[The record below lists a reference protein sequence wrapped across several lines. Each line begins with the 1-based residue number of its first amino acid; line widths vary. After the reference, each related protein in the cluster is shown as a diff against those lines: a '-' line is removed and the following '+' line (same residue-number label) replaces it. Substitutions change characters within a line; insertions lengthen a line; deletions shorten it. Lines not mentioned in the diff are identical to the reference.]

1 MRKSDSEFQLNR
13 KKYSQINNITGWVVL
28 LIASFTYLS
37 TIEPTTS
44 FWDAGE
50 FIATAHKLEVG
61 HPPGAPLFMIVAKVF
76 SLFSGGD
83 LTIVAKMINSLSA
96 MASAFTILFLF
107 WTITYFAAKIVR
119 KPIEEYKLN
128 DLIGVMGSGIVGA
141 LAYTFSDS
149 FWFSAVE
156 GEVYALS
163 SLFTAVVFWAIL
175 KWERIADEKYSNRW
189 LIFIAYMMGLS
200 IGVHLLNLLA
210 IPAIVF
216 VYYFKKYEPS
226 KRGIIGAS
234 IVSVILLGAIMYGI
248 IPGIIKVASWF
259 ELLFVNSFG
268 LPFKTGVLFYM
279 LILAGGIVWGLM
291 YTVKKQKVV
300 LNTLI
305 LFFTVIV
312 IGYSSFTMIVVRS
325 LAEPPMNENQPDNV
339 FALLSYLNREQYG
352 DRPLVHGQYFNAKII
367 DQEKQYTYMPIG
379 DKYERI
385 PKVNP
390 KYIYDSEFTTIFP
403 RIYSHQANHK
413 SGYINWANIKDDKK
427 KPNFAQNLA
436 FMFKYQLGH
445 MYLRYFMWNFSG
457 RQNDIQGHGGYLKGN
472 WLSGIPFVD
481 NLRLG
486 PQDKLPQSI
495 STHKARNKYYM
506 LPLILGL
513 LGMIFM
519 YQKRPKQFLIVLL
532 LFVLTG
538 IAIVIY
544 LNQTPYQPRERDY
557 AYAGSFYAF
566 AIWIGIGVLAISDFA
581 KKYLPGVT
589 SGVLATV
596 LSLVL
601 VPSIMAKENWDDH
614 DRSGRYTARDLAS
627 NYLNSCAPNAILF
640 TYGDNDTFP
649 LWYAQE
655 VEGIR
660 TDVRVVN
667 LSLLGTDWYIYQ
679 MTKRAY
685 ESEPVPFSF
694 SKDKYRQGTRD
705 LLPVVDRI
713 QRYVPLKDVMD
724 FVGSDD
730 AKTKVQASDGSEMN
744 YLPAKLLQIPVDSAK
759 VMNSGLVSMRDT
771 ARLLKSIDFNL
782 TKKYVTKSDMMVL
795 DLLANFNWDRP
806 VYFASSV
813 GTDNYMDLQEYFR
826 LEGFAYRLIPYKTK
840 NENGDIGDINTD
852 ILFDNLMNKFKWGRM
867 NEPDVLIDHYN
878 TRVISIMKIRD
889 VFARLARALIAEN
902 KKEKAIEVLDR
913 IIELTPHNQLPYD
926 YFTIPIAELYYKLNE
941 TEKANKII
949 NKLAGI
955 YEEDLNYYLSLPK
968 PYSGAVG
975 YETRVAM
982 SVMQELVSLT
992 ETHKQDEIFERIS
1005 TNFDVLFQKYI
1016 SSEQS
1021 KQ

>member
-1 MRKSDSEFQLNR
+1 MRKSDSEFQLNT
-13 KKYSQINNITGWVVL
+13 KKYKQINNITGWVVL

-44 FWDAGE
+44 FWDCGE

-61 HPPGAPLFMIVAKVF
+61 HPPGAPLFMIAAKVF
-76 SLFSGGD
+76 SLLSGGD
-83 LTIVAKMINSLSA
+83 VTLVAKMINSLSA

-119 KPIEEYKLN
+119 KPFEEYSLN
-128 DLIGVMGSGIVGA
+128 DLIGVMGSGVVGA
-141 LAYTFSDS
+141 LAYTFSDT

-216 VYYFKKYEPS
+216 VYYFKKYAPS

-234 IVSVILLGAIMYGI
+234 IISVILLGVIMYGI
-248 IPGIIKVASWF
+248 IPGIVSVASWF
-259 ELLFVNSFG
+259 ELMFVNSFG
-268 LPFKTGVLFYM
+268 LPFNTGVLFYM
-279 LILAGGIVWGLM
+279 ILLAGGIVWGLF
-291 YTVKKQKVV
+291 YTIKKQKV
-300 LNTLI
+300 LANTLI

-352 DRPLVHGQYFNAKII
+352 DRPLVHGQYFNAQIVK
-367 DQEKQYTYMPIG
+367 QETQYTYVPIG
-379 DKYERI
+379 DKYKKI

-390 KYIYDSEFTTIFP
+390 KYIYDSEFTTLFP

-427 KPNFAQNLA
+427 KPSFGQNLA
-436 FMFKYQLGH
+436 FMFKYQLGY

-472 WLSGIPFVD
+472 WLSGIPFID
-481 NLRLG
+481 NMRLG
-486 PQDKLPQSI
+486 PQDNLPQSI
-495 STHKARNKYYM
+495 SSHKARNKYYM

-566 AIWIGIGVLAISDFA
+566 AIWIGLGVLAIGDFA
-581 KKYLPGVT
+581 KKYLPGAT

-685 ESEPVPFSF
+685 DSAPVPFSF
-694 SKDKYRQGTRD
+694 SRDQYRQGIRD
-705 LLPVVDRI
+705 LLPVVERI
-713 QRYVPLKDVMD
+713 QRYVPLKDVMN

-730 AKTKVQASDGSEMN
+730 AKTKVQANDGSEMN
-744 YLPAKLLQIPVDSAK
+744 YLPAKLLQISVDSAK
-759 VMNSGLVSMRDT
+759 VMNNGLVGLQDT

-795 DLLANFNWDRP
+795 DLLGNFNWDRP

-826 LEGFAYRLIPYKTK
+826 LEGFAYRLMPYKTK

-852 ILFDNLMNKFKWGRM
+852 ILYDNLMNKFKWGRM

-878 TRVISIMKIRD
+878 TRVLSIMKIRD
-889 VFARLARALIAEN
+889 VFARLAKELLSEN

-913 IIELTPHNQLPYD
+913 IVEITPHSTLSYD
-926 YFTIPIAELYYKLNE
+926 YFMVPIAELYYQANE
-941 TEKANKII
+941 IDKANKIV

-955 YEEDLNYYLSLPK
+955 YEEDLNYYLSLKK
-968 PYSGAVG
+968 PYSAAVG

-1005 TNFDVLFQKYI
+1005 ENFDILFQKYI
-1016 SSEQS
+1016 GSEQS